1 VTLPSATAVSGE
13 RASARRSSR
22 TGSRRERPPAG
33 TSRTAG
39 YFFVALYVGL
49 LLLLGIVPVVYAIYL
64 ALSHPAASGGPDF
77 IKTFSDY
84 RFLPA
89 FEHVIE
95 FMAFWLVSQTVLVVA
110 LVLMLHNLTSRVGAI
125 YRFLFYI
132 PGALA
137 GAASVIVWLFLLDPS
152 ASPFAFVLHWFGYAQ
167 FNNTIAPGNLP
178 VIFALMAFWTGAGG
192 WIVVMYG
199 ALNNIPHELL
209 ESAQMD
215 GANAFNTALR
225 IKLPLIRKWVVYML
239 VLSFAGGTQLFV
251 EPAVLGTASLGVGI
265 SKFWSPNQ
273 LAWFVAS
280 QYSYYNQAAAISVDL
295 LVFGLVVAALL
306 VWRGRLFEVE

>member
-1 VTLPSATAVSGE
+1 
-13 RASARRSSR
+13 
-22 TGSRRERPPAG
+22 
-33 TSRTAG
+33 
-39 YFFVALYVGL
+39 VGL
-49 LLLLGIVPVVYAIYL
+49 LLLLGIAPVAYAVYL
-64 ALSHPAASGGPDF
+64 AVSPPSVSGGPGF
-77 IKTFSDY
+77 FATFSDY

-89 FEHVIE
+89 FEHILE
-95 FMAFWLVSQTVLVVA
+95 FMAYWLISQTILVVT
-110 LVLMLHNLTSRVGAI
+110 LVLMLHSLTSRVGAV

-152 ASPFAFVLHWFGYAQ
+152 ASPFGFVLGWLGYAE
-167 FNNTIAPGNLP
+167 FNNTIAPSHLP

-199 ALNNIPHELL
+199 ALNNIPLELV
-209 ESAQMD
+209 EAAEMD
-215 GANAFNTALR
+215 GASAFQTALS
-225 IKLPLIRKWVVYML
+225 IKLPLIRKWIVYML

-295 LVFGLVVAALL
+295 LVFGLFVATVL

>member
-1 VTLPSATAVSGE
+1 MTAPAATAVPGE
-13 RASARRSSR
+13 RASARRGRSTR
-22 TGSRRERPPAG
+22 RREQPLAG

-39 YFFVALYVGL
+39 YFFVALYVGM

-64 ALSHPAASGGPDF
+64 AVSPPAVSGGPDF
-77 IKTFSDY
+77 FGTFSDY

-89 FEHVIE
+89 FEHVVE
-95 FMAFWLVSQTVLVVA
+95 FMAFWLISQTVLVVG
-110 LVLMLHNLTSRVGAI
+110 LVLMLHNLTSRVGAV

-137 GAASVIVWLFLLDPS
+137 GAASVVVWLFMLDPT
-152 ASPFAFVLHWFGYAQ
+152 ASPFGFILHWLGYAQ
-167 FNNTIAPGNLP
+167 FNNTIAPGNLA
-178 VIFALMAFWTGAGG
+178 VIFAIMAFWTGAGG

-199 ALNNIPHELL
+199 ALNNIPHELI
-209 ESAQMD
+209 EAAEID
-215 GANAFNTALR
+215 GLNAFQTALR

-280 QYSYYNQAAAISVDL
+280 QYSYYNEAAAISVDL
-295 LVFGLVVAALL
+295 LVFGLVVAAVL

>member
-1 VTLPSATAVSGE
+1 MTVPGE
-13 RASARRSSR
+13 RASARRGR
-22 TGSRRERPPAG
+22 HPGKRREPPPAG

-49 LLLLGIVPVVYAIYL
+49 LILLGIVPVVYAIYL
-64 ALSHPAASGGPDF
+64 ALSHPAAGSGPGF
-77 IKTFSDY
+77 IGTFSDY
-84 RFLPA
+84 RFIPA
-89 FEHVIE
+89 FKHVTE
-95 FMAFWLVSQTVLVVA
+95 FMAYWLISQTILVVG
-110 LVLMLHNLTSRVGAI
+110 LVLMLHSLTSRVGAV

-152 ASPFAFVLHWFGYAQ
+152 ASPFAFVLHWLGYAQ
-167 FNNTIAPGNLP
+167 FNNAIAPSNLP

-265 SKFWSPNQ
+265 SKYWSPNQ

-280 QYSYYNQAAAISVDL
+280 QYSYYNQAAAISLDL
-295 LVFGLVVAALL
+295 LVFGLVIAAVL

>member
-1 VTLPSATAVSGE
+1 M
-13 RASARRSSR
+13 
-22 TGSRRERPPAG
+22 
-33 TSRTAG
+33 
-39 YFFVALYVGL
+39 
-49 LLLLGIVPVVYAIYL
+49 LLLLGIAPVAYALYL
-64 ALSHPAASGGPDF
+64 AVAPPPVSGGPGF
-77 IKTFSDY
+77 LSTFSDY

-89 FEHVIE
+89 FEHIIE
-95 FMAFWLVSQTVLVVA
+95 FMAFWLISQTVLVVA
-110 LVLMLHNLTSRVGAI
+110 LVLMLHSLTSRVGAI

-152 ASPFAFVLHWFGYAQ
+152 ASPFAFILRWLGYAE
-167 FNNTIAPGNLP
+167 FNNTIAPAHLP
-178 VIFALMAFWTGAGG
+178 LIFALMAFWTGAGG

-215 GANAFNTALR
+215 GASAFHTAFS

-251 EPAVLGTASLGVGI
+251 EPSVLGTASLGVGI

-295 LVFGLVVAALL
+295 LVFGLVVAAVL